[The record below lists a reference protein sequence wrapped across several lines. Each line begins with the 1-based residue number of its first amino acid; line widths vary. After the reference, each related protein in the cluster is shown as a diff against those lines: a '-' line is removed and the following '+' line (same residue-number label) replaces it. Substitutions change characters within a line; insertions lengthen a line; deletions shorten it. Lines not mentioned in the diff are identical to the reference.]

1 MAINLTPDGL
11 NSTVSGEMP
20 NYPIV
25 FSRVGGTSSWANDSG
40 GNGTGYGSPAIRICT
55 LGLNQSYIT
64 GRYIKT
70 GDLNYSNQQIDIQFE
85 CHIWSNENT
94 KYNLWAKA
102 NEGMNN
108 RDSYMWVNSSREL
121 WLWQNDIWTTY
132 GRLIVEASSNVDLTG
147 ASNSNIA
154 PAGTPNGRAWSGQTR
169 QLVNNTTSISLEN
182 TFGSPA

>member
-25 FSRVGGTSSWANDSG
+25 FSRVGGTSSWQNNG
-40 GNGTGYGSPAIRICT
+40 GGTGYGSPAIRIGT
-55 LGLNQSYIT
+55 LGLNESYVS

-70 GDLNYSNQQIDIQFE
+70 GDLNY
-85 CHIWSNENT
+85 
-94 KYNLWAKA
+94 
-102 NEGMNN
+102 
-108 RDSYMWVNSSREL
+108 SREL

-132 GRLIVEASSNVDLTG
+132 GRLIIEASSNVDLTS
-147 ASNSNIA
+147 ASDSNIA

-169 QLVNNTTSISLEN
+169 QLVNNSTSISLEN